1 MLRKNQNND
10 QSIGVIFVIMH
21 DEVTDASNVQ
31 QLGSVLRYTKGKEIK
46 EQLFEYVSFTR
57 ITEEAIYNKVLGI
70 LQNANLS
77 PVNCRPETYDV
88 AGNMAGQ
95 QKYCV
100 TRFQSHNPRTPY
112 FHCPS
117 RDVDLIKNFQYKRNL
132 VHVGCHQKHWY
143 TF

>member
-1 MLRKNQNND
+1 
-10 QSIGVIFVIMH
+10 MH

-31 QLGSVLRYTKGKEIK
+31 QLGLVLRYTKGKEIK

-77 PVNCRPETYDV
+77 PVNCRPKTYDV

-132 VHVGCHQKHWY
+132 VHVGCH
-143 TF
+143 